1 MTGKIIWITGLSG
14 VGKTTLAENLNVHL
28 TNMNLHPILLDGD
41 SLRKIFKNDNDNPKS
56 YERSTRIDLAR
67 KYSLLSKNL
76 SLQGFIVIVSTIS
89 MFDEIYTW
97 NRKNIK
103 NYYEVYLKVP
113 LDELSKRDPK
123 KIYKGF
129 KDGQTRNV
137 AGLDLEIDEPKA
149 ADLIYDFGRD
159 PFLWENP
166 ANLFNCFISDLK
178 KSFLFQ
184 HNLKIGG

>member
-1 MTGKIIWITGLSG
+1 
-14 VGKTTLAENLNVHL
+14 
-28 TNMNLHPILLDGD
+28 
-41 SLRKIFKNDNDNPKS
+41 
-56 YERSTRIDLAR
+56 
-67 KYSLLSKNL
+67 
-76 SLQGFIVIVSTIS
+76 

-123 KIYKGF
+123 KIYKRL

-184 HNLKIGG
+184 HN